1 MMINYIIENSM
12 ATKNDNKEKV
22 NFALGRENYKLLAI
36 GFVVI
41 VIGFILMIGGKSD
54 SPDKFSENIFS
65 FRRVTLAPI
74 VVLAGFIFEIWA
86 IMKKPKDTDK

>member
-1 MMINYIIENSM
+1 M
-12 ATKNDNKEKV
+12 ATKNDNNEKTI
-22 NFALGRENYKLLAI
+22 FSLGPENYKLLAI
-36 GFVVI
+36 GFVII

-54 SPDKFSENIFS
+54 SPDTFDKDALFS

-86 IMKKPKDTDK
+86 IMKKPKDSEK